1 MKFDAAQPPLA
12 NDDRCYTQGFS
23 EAAFSPAMRP
33 KAIASGMLLPPGHRK
48 PKNERKNFLPQIS
61 PVLFRGST
69 PSNPHRGRQRRHCSR
84 HIRNPQRL
92 YLPHDPI
99 FGEAMGW
106 NCRLG
111 VRSERPFLPV
121 IRRQPLLRSVE
132 QTAYVSMNPWHLS
145 FPIKHV

>member
-33 KAIASGMLLPPGHRK
+33 KAIASGMLLPPGYRK

-69 PSNPHRGRQRRHCSR
+69 PSNPHPVGRLCDCLHLLDVAASA
-84 HIRNPQRL
+84 
-92 YLPHDPI
+92 
-99 FGEAMGW
+99 E
-106 NCRLG
+106 
-111 VRSERPFLPV
+111 VRWR
-121 IRRQPLLRSVE
+121 
-132 QTAYVSMNPWHLS
+132 
-145 FPIKHV
+145 K